1 MTQGER
7 RTGEIMVKQLFDIDA
22 VKGELDAHPMQC
34 VILTL
39 APEEVI
45 RWKKMGHFGFIK
57 AQLGRVHS
65 LWFLCTKGRRSQY
78 TFLMLS
84 KALCARVT
92 NMLDYLRN
100 DDKHVPLVNCSPRFE
115 SKDVLKNVDGTIDIT
130 GAPTTCNL
138 FS

>member
-1 MTQGER
+1 
-7 RTGEIMVKQLFDIDA
+7 MVKQLFDIAA
-22 VKGELDAHPMQC
+22 VKVELDAHPMQC

-45 RWKKMGHFGFIK
+45 RWKEMGHFGFIK

-65 LWFLCTKGRRSQY
+65 LWFLCTKGRHSQY

-84 KALCARVT
+84 KDLCARVT
-92 NMLDYLRN
+92 NMLDDLKN

-130 GAPTTCNL
+130 GAPMACSL